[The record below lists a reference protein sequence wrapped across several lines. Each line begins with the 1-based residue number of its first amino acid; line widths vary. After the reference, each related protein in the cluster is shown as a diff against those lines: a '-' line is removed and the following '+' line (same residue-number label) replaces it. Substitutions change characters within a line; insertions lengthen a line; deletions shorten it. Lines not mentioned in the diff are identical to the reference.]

1 MSSHRTLSRLFSA
14 ALVAGGLSASL
25 AAADYTVD
33 PDHAAAIFVAG
44 HFGVSHIY
52 GQFTEVK
59 GTFSTGGDAAKDS
72 FDIAVTGS
80 TLFTHN
86 EKRDQHLKGPDFFD
100 VNQFPVLTFKSTAV
114 APVDDKTLS
123 VTGNLTIHGVSKPIT
138 VKVTKVGEG
147 EVFKSQRIGY
157 ESTFVIKRGDF
168 GMTALPGGVGEE
180 VTIIIAVEGIKK

>member
-1 MSSHRTLSRLFSA
+1 MSPVTTITRLFST
-14 ALVAGGLSASL
+14 ALVASALSASL
-25 AAADYTVD
+25 SAADYTVD

-44 HFGVSHIY
+44 HFGVSHVY

-59 GTFSTGGDAAKDS
+59 GTFAIDSDATKDA
-72 FDIAVTGS
+72 FDIKVTAS

-100 VNQFPVLTFKSTAV
+100 VNQFPLLTFKSTAV
-114 APVDDKTLS
+114 AGDDKVLT
-123 VTGNLTIHGVSKPIT
+123 VNGDLTIHGVTKPVT
-138 VKVTKVGEG
+138 VKVNKIGEG

-180 VTIIIAVEGIKK
+180 VTIIIAIEGIKK

>member
-1 MSSHRTLSRLFSA
+1 MSPIRTISRLLST
-14 ALVAGGLSASL
+14 ALVAGGLSATL

-44 HFGVSHIY
+44 HFGVSHVY

-59 GTFSTGGDAAKDS
+59 GAFAIDSDAAKDS
-72 FDIAVTGS
+72 FDIVVTAS

-100 VNQFPVLTFKSTAV
+100 INQFPTLAFKSTAV
-114 APVDDKTLS
+114 AAVDDKTLS
-123 VTGNLTIHGVSKPIT
+123 VSGNLTIHGVTKPVT
-138 VKVTKVGEG
+138 VKVAKVGEG

-157 ESTFVIKRGDF
+157 ETTFVIKRGDF

-180 VTIIIAVEGIKK
+180 VTIIVAVEGIKK